1 MSGLGTSWS
10 SQTAALAPRYF
21 SGKAKSLSF
30 RKKKKIN
37 NNNKKLLSKNID
49 LIRPDLLKIC
59 QQYQFLLQNMIPFN
73 HDKIA

>member
-1 MSGLGTSWS
+1 MVWARPGAVRQLHWHLGIFLGR
-10 SQTAALAPRYF
+10 QRACPLE
-21 SGKAKSLSF
+21 
-30 RKKKKIN
+30 KKIN
-37 NNNKKLLSKNID
+37 KQQQQKKKLLSKNID